1 MLIKTPF
8 TVTLVSGRIQL
19 TWASTYDPVSFTASA
34 IMVVPHPVNTRSV
47 TISTTSGLNGQTVL
61 WDLCTDP
68 VSSDRADFIA
78 NVEALVPSVLSG
90 DATIDSLTVSGAT
103 SLSGLLSSTANITAE
118 DILANGNLEG
128 TNLLVTGDTE
138 LQTGLTVNGGIIVTG
153 ITDVVGALSASSL
166 SVTNGASVGG
176 TLTAANATTTGNHTV
191 GGTLSTTNISASG
204 NSTLVGSLGVT
215 GGTTLTTLNA
225 SSNVDVTG
233 TLDVTGDTG
242 VAALSADTLT
252 LTHTNPSA
260 LSYFETWTNTSNIGD
275 IDNAGGGD
283 PDSGIFDVGKL
294 RIMRINNFCI
304 ANWEF
309 RDNSSPKQG
318 FFTAGFGDTN
328 LEPGGANIVRIPT
341 RFAPTIFQ
349 SSRQMADSATT
360 SLWLYMYVT
369 PTTFV
374 VGQHNSAGAVTN
386 WSGSQTPAG
395 TFCYHLD

>member
-118 DILANGNLEG
+118 DILANGDLEG

-138 LQTGLTVNGGIIVTG
+138 LQTGLTVSGGIYVTG

-166 SVTNGASVGG
+166 SVTGGASVGA
-176 TLTAANATTTGNHTV
+176 TLTAANTTTTGNHTV

-215 GGTTLTTLNA
+215 GGTTLTTLDA